1 MFSCWIF
8 QILNG
13 SDTVALTCDFAED
26 FVYQIGKLF
35 FEDDDQTDQ
44 NHQNQDDLHNTHRI
58 LFHRKFFYI
67 LPHIFICHLTFP
79 FSVLQSY
86 PP

>member
-44 NHQNQDDLHNTHRI
+44 YNENQDNFYRCNSLLI
-58 LFHRKFFYI
+58 FQKFS
-67 LPHIFICHLTFP
+67 PPFP
-79 FSVLQSY
+79 EDAQ
-86 PP
+86 

>member
-44 NHQNQDDLHNTHRI
+44 YYNKISPLSGTPEYTP
-58 LFHRKFFYI
+58 FT
-67 LPHIFICHLTFP
+67 PHTRF
-79 FSVLQSY
+79 V
-86 PP
+86 

>member
-44 NHQNQDDLHNTHRI
+44 YNDNFSPLSGIPEYTP
-58 LFHRKFFYI
+58 FT
-67 LPHIFICHLTFP
+67 PHTRF
-79 FSVLQSY
+79 V
-86 PP
+86 

>member
-44 NHQNQDDLHNTHRI
+44 YNENQDNFYRCNFGRI
-58 LFHRKFFYI
+58 SFLVRRCRYGKM
-67 LPHIFICHLTFP
+67 
-79 FSVLQSY
+79 
-86 PP
+86 

>member
-44 NHQNQDDLHNTHRI
+44 YNDKFSPC
-58 LFHRKFFYI
+58 LFHASKA
-67 LPHIFICHLTFP
+67 L
-79 FSVLQSY
+79 
-86 PP
+86 

>member
-44 NHQNQDDLHNTHRI
+44 YNENQDNLYRCNSLLIFQKCLHMC
-58 LFHRKFFYI
+58 
-67 LPHIFICHLTFP
+67 HIFSPPFP
-79 FSVLQSY
+79 EDAQ
-86 PP
+86 

>member
-44 NHQNQDDLHNTHRI
+44 YNENQDNLYRCNSLLNGAR
-58 LFHRKFFYI
+58 
-67 LPHIFICHLTFP
+67 
-79 FSVLQSY
+79 
-86 PP
+86 

>member
-13 SDTVALTCDFAED
+13 SDTVALTCYFAED

-44 NHQNQDDLHNTHRI
+44 YNENQDDLFSRNSFLPKMG
-58 LFHRKFFYI
+58 LFCRFRKNG
-67 LPHIFICHLTFP
+67 LTVTTIKD
-79 FSVLQSY
+79 S
-86 PP
+86 

>member
-44 NHQNQDDLHNTHRI
+44 YHHNFSPLSGIPEYTP
-58 LFHRKFFYI
+58 FT
-67 LPHIFICHLTFP
+67 PHTRF
-79 FSVLQSY
+79 V
-86 PP
+86 

>member
-44 NHQNQDDLHNTHRI
+44 YNDKISPLSGTPEYTP
-58 LFHRKFFYI
+58 FT
-67 LPHIFICHLTFP
+67 PHTRF
-79 FSVLQSY
+79 V
-86 PP
+86 